1 MSGLPGGT
9 SMGIARQI
17 GRTTAQTFERFARE
31 NRIVGNCIVSVLHFG
46 DTGKEG
52 RAETM
57 GIWNGKCNSFY
68 RHLWSLWKRHGLLVS
83 QTHHEDRH

>member
-31 NRIVGNCIVSVLHFG
+31 NRMVGNCIVSVLNLG
-46 DTGKEG
+46 IRGKEG
-52 RAETM
+52 RAEKM
-57 GIWNGKCNSFY
+57 GILE
-68 RHLWSLWKRHGLLVS
+68 REV
-83 QTHHEDRH
+83 Q